1 MDLFPDVM
9 KVPLQNED
17 EECTCTAIWIR

>member
-1 MDLFPDVM
+1 M

-17 EECTCTAIWIR
+17 EECTCMAVCIK